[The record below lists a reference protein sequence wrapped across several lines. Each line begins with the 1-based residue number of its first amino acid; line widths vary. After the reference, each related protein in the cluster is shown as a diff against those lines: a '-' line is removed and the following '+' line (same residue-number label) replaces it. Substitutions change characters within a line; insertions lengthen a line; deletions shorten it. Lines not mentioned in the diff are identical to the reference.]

1 MSLLNTTEFIIG
13 GTGTGKSYLASVFM
27 KESYD
32 KKERLIYTNV
42 NLRDGF
48 NDYIKDF
55 DKDDLY
61 EFAKAELELY
71 KKFQQLSKEQRDIKC
86 KDEDIYILSDTK
98 DDIKIVIHESKQDE
112 IINNNDD
119 ISKYGGNYDN
129 YLKDSGL
136 LDKFGNSMIVWDE
149 CQEDLQLD
157 GKAYFDMVWGRFF
170 SYRRHFGI
178 HLIMITQDLDLIH
191 RKYKKYGDKFYFGQN
206 ASRRFYSKM
215 LRFEV
220 YFKPQEFKKYHIEK
234 LNILM
239 KKDVHNFYDSGSY
252 EVGKSALLKLLL
264 IPIILIISLF
274 FGYKVFN
281 NRYENENINTVL
293 LENNETIVNEKL
305 QVSQDD
311 TEKYKRDNSDH
322 LVFFNCNLENCTIKN
337 SSFSVPLKKMQ
348 LFADAV
354 DMEILYSSKIN
365 NFYSL
370 VVVSVNE
377 SLYNDLMS
385 YSLEKRGD
393 THDKGKMDFTAPT
406 VFKN

>member
-13 GTGTGKSYLASVFM
+13 GTGTGKTYLASTFM
-27 KESYD
+27 KETFD

-42 NLRDGF
+42 NLRNGF

-61 EFAKAELELY
+61 EFAKSELELY
-71 KKFQQLSKEQRDIKC
+71 RKFQKLSKEYREK
-86 KDEDIYILSDTK
+86 KEKENDIYHLGDFEN
-98 DDIKIVIHESKQDE
+98 ESEDLNKLEDKE
-112 IINNNDD
+112 DKEDD
-119 ISKYGGNYDN
+119 ISKYQANYDN

-149 CQEDLQLD
+149 CQEDLQED
-157 GKAYFDMVWGRFF
+157 GKAHFDMVWGRFF

-239 KKDVHNFYDSGSY
+239 KKDVYDFYDSGSY
-252 EVGKSALLKLLL
+252 DVNKSVFLKLLFV
-264 IPIILIISLF
+264 PFILIFLIYLGYQF
-274 FGYKVFN
+274 FNARYVNKEE
-281 NRYENENINTVL
+281 NRINI
-293 LENNETIVNEKL
+293 ENNETTILKKSKILE
-305 QVSQDD
+305 DD
-311 TEKYKRDNSDH
+311 KEDYKRDNSDH

-337 SSFSVPLKKMQ
+337 SSFTVPLKKMQ
-348 LFADAV
+348 LFANAV

-393 THDKGKMDFTAPT
+393 KHDNGKMDYTAPT
-406 VFKN
+406 IFKN